1 MSVPESFSTNPVRPL
16 QAGDT
21 VDLDDEL
28 IAISLSDNGNS
39 AGTSR
44 GAATVV
50 IDGFAELFNAG
61 NSTDAGGRFVP
72 IETVSVPATVT
83 NLTAQGVQADQTIAM
98 NIKLADGVTINP
110 LSFVGP
116 SVDSGILEPWN
127 NGSDIAAKFGKFIGV
142 RSAEFE
148 RGLAEPFKETLS
160 FGDIPLQGFTNN
172 TGGTTDIVGFVQ
184 ILQYQGGTVN
194 ET

>member
-1 MSVPESFSTNPVRPL
+1 MSLPTSFSTNPVRPL
-16 QAGDT
+16 LAGDT

-39 AGTSR
+39 AGTAR
-44 GAATVV
+44 GSATVV
-50 IDGFAELFNAG
+50 IDGFAELFNTV

-72 IETVSVPATVT
+72 IETVSVPVSVT
-83 NLTAQGVQADQTIAM
+83 NLTAQGVQADQIIAM
-98 NIKLADGVTINP
+98 NIQLPDGVTINP

-116 SVDSGILEPWN
+116 STTDGILAPWN
-127 NGSDIAAKFGKFIGV
+127 NASDIAAKFGKFIGV

-148 RGLAEPFKETLS
+148 RNSLTPFKETLS
-160 FGDIPLQGFTNN
+160 FGDIPLQGFTNS
-172 TGGTTDIVGFVQ
+172 TGSTDVVVGFVQ
-184 ILQYQGGTVN
+184 ILQYQGGTIN